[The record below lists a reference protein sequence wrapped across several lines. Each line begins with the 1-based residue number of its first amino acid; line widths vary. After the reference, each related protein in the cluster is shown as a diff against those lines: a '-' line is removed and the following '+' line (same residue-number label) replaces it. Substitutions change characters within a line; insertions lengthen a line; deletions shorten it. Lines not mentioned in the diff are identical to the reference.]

1 MRTQVI
7 GKNRKQTIGMI
18 VAFIL
23 LVISLWSINSIK
35 IYAKERAQN
44 DKIEYQLQERQFLD
58 KVRMTLETQGYT
70 NSGITLTKVMDLD
83 GSREYTVLIH
93 NADIDL
99 NSQEEKAVYT
109 SLSVI
114 QMNWKNATVS
124 YEIF

>member
-1 MRTQVI
+1 MRTQVME
-7 GKNRKQTIGMI
+7 KNRKQTIGMI
-18 VAFIL
+18 VVFIL
-23 LVISLWSINSIK
+23 LAISLWSINSIK
-35 IYAKERAQN
+35 VYAKEKAQN

-99 NSQEEKAVYT
+99 NSQEEKVVYT

>member
-1 MRTQVI
+1 MRTQVME
-7 GKNRKQTIGMI
+7 KNRKQTIGMI
-18 VAFIL
+18 VVFIL
-23 LVISLWSINSIK
+23 LAISLWSINSIK
-35 IYAKERAQN
+35 VHAKEKAQN

-99 NSQEEKAVYT
+99 NSQEEKVVYT